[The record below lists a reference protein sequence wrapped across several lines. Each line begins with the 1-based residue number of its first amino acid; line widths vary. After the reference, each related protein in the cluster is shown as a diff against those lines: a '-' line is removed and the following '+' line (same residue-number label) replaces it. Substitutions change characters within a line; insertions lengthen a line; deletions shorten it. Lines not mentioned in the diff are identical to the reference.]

1 LVLAIGAGALASLA
15 YSQIFPTFHTLRGLR
30 TVIERPVLGAVTL
43 QSLAPVKRR
52 RRLSAMAFA
61 CGLAG
66 LFAMYGSVFAWLLLG
81 VRQ

>member
-1 LVLAIGAGALASLA
+1 
-15 YSQIFPTFHTLRGLR
+15 
-30 TVIERPVLGAVTL
+30 LGSVTL

-66 LFAMYGSVFAWLLLG
+66 LVAMYGSVFAWLLLG